1 MYHMP
6 PPGTLSS
13 LHHPQGHMTMV
24 QGSPHMQHMQQ
35 SPYMYGGHG
44 AQQQTTAE
52 RPFRCDECPQ
62 AFSRNH
68 DLKRHKRI
76 HLAVKPFPCNYCNK
90 EFSRKD
96 ALKRHRLVKGCE
108 EKAQDRLQ
116 QAQEERQRRKKA
128 QDGEGNG
135 EVVDSSSAV
144 HGPNGAN
151 GDSGGNGILKHD
163 QQGLPNGHLRPSP
176 PGGS

>member
-1 MYHMP
+1 
-6 PPGTLSS
+6 
-13 LHHPQGHMTMV
+13 MTMV
-24 QGSPHMQHMQQ
+24 QGSPHMQQMQP

-44 AQQQTTAE
+44 APQQTTAE

-76 HLAVKPFPCNYCNK
+76 HLAVKPFPCTYCNK

-108 EKAQDRLQ
+108 EKANDRRQ
-116 QAQEERQRRKKA
+116 QAQEERQRRKNA
-128 QDGEGNG
+128 QEGEENS
-135 EVVDSSSAV
+135 ESVDSGSSG
-144 HGPNGAN
+144 HGPNGTN
-151 GDSGGNGILKHD
+151 GDSGGNGIVKHE
-163 QQGLPNGHLRPSP
+163 QPGLTNGHLHPGP
-176 PGGS
+176 PRGN